1 MNNAHVTGDSTKS
14 GSSGGVGARGF
25 LPFALIGVDVLDVL
39 DVVQS
44 IYSHAALRMY
54 FNNGLPSYVLR
65 CIISS

>member
-25 LPFALIGVDVLDVL
+25 LPFALIGVDVLDV
-39 DVVQS
+39 VQS

-54 FNNGLPSYVLR
+54 FNNGLPSYVLQ